1 MITKQQQRQG
11 AQAYAVDQYGKV
23 WRWVLA
29 AGESATFDLR
39 QERWQPEL
47 GLTWWCET
55 KAAAT
60 VTVQFHLGLELDSK
74 LAPAGWK
81 PLPLP
86 GGAAHIAAG
95 KTVKGNAESGPLA
108 AIRWVAAGGAA
119 TVEARL
125 GVSPFGTP
133 FGGA

>member
-86 GGAAHIAAG
+86 GGRH
-95 KTVKGNAESGPLA
+95 TS
-108 AIRWVAAGGAA
+108 RR
-119 TVEARL
+119 ARP
-125 GVSPFGTP
+125 SRGTP
-133 FGGA
+133 NQGPSRRSAGSPRAVRPRSRRASE